1 MAVGRVMRIGRSLDN
16 ELVVSDLQV
25 SRHHAE
31 FRATSDG
38 RFEIVDL
45 GSHNGT
51 YVNGQPVRQQI
62 IGPNDIVGVGH
73 STFRLVGD
81 RLEEFVDTGDVSF
94 SARHLTVTVDG
105 GKQIL
110 KDVSFGVPE
119 KSLIAVIGPSGSG
132 KSTLLKALTGYRPAN
147 QGDVLYD
154 NRNLYKQFAELRQRI
169 GLVPQDDILHKELTV
184 RKALRYAAK
193 LRFPGDTAVSER
205 EARIEE
211 VLRELKLDIHKDK
224 KVTALSGGQRK
235 RVSVALELLTK
246 PSLIFLDEP
255 TSGLDPGMDRDV
267 MQLLRGLADDGRT
280 VLVVTHSVAELALC
294 DKLLV
299 MAPGGSVAYFGP
311 PEEALNFFGYETWAD
326 VFSAFENYRDYDW
339 AGRWKGSQH
348 YQMYAADIDAVAPQ
362 SVHVQPQMVHPPK
375 AQSWGSQLWTLVRR
389 YCSVIASDRGFIALM
404 LLLPA
409 VLGGVS
415 CVIPSDYGL
424 APPAPHHFNQ
434 DAGTIMLILS
444 VGACFAGAANSVREL
459 IKERV
464 IYERERAVGL
474 SRSAYLMSKVIVLGV
489 ITAVQGVL
497 ITAIGFSVRKLP
509 EHGVVIKNLLSRRAL
524 PGDHRPRLH
533 LDDDRPRDL
542 LAGQDRREDDAAA
555 GDVRD
560 RPGRLHRHHVQ
571 DLRLAGCRA
580 GRLADALTLGHRRR
594 GSLAEP
600 LAHHGPDGQEQP
612 QQPRPALVAHRSASG
627 RSTWSSSFSSAPP
640 AASWSPGC
648 CAATSRRSCA
658 SNRPVRTPKGGGT
671 REGAAAL
678 RRLAEVCAPRRSVG
692 RVHVVHRAVHLGRV
706 VAGGGDVGD
715 RVVDVPGGAVDVVR
729 LEGRVDDLQQT
740 LGGDAGGGVGVPVVD
755 GVGVA
760 GGLPHDV
767 AVEAVVGARDALG
780 VHDVQGLLDPAVKV
794 VGVGLGGAGAGAALT
809 GLRSSERL
817 AASLS
822 ARSLSAFA
830 LAAASASAFFLAS
843 ASAFACLAAL
853 SDCLESSSDW
863 VAPKEEAFQATGFT
877 EAACWPLP
885 SAEAPGTSANAR
897 AAAPAA
903 AMPSG
908 GELVDLGQTGIARDG
923 GAHAEQNL
931 FQSRESQWPGTVR
944 EKRRTFRSTA
954 PCDAAI
960 VSGCKK
966 SCGKGVTYYP
976 ASLTRGVRSARRID
990 SLPAEAAPYGPLTR
1004 PLGGFVR
1011 DVRPMSGLTPGAAHA
1026 HPVCPNPYAKF
1037 AIKKNA

>member
-1 MAVGRVMRIGRSLDN
+1 MGHGVPELVLELNGQTWTLDPSRSYTLGRDPQGDMVLEDARVSWRHATLRWGGHSWVIEDHGSTNGTYVQGQRIHQMEIGPGSAVHLGNATDGPRLNLSGAAAGAPAADLYSAQTALASPLQQGHQAPQQYQQPGQGVPGQGWPGQQYQHPPQQQGSWQQPQAQQPYVPQQAAQSPQAPGGGAGAPSAHGDGSPTRFHQMAVGRVMRIGRALDN

-31 FRATSDG
+31 FRATPG
-38 RFEIVDL
+38 GFEIVDL

-51 YVNGQPVRQQI
+51 YVNGQPVRQQV

-193 LRFPGDTAVSER
+193 LRFPGDTATSER

-362 SVHVQPQMVHPPK
+362 SVHVQPQMVRPPK
-375 AQSWGSQLWTLVRR
+375 AQSWGSQLWTLMRR
-389 YCSVIASDRGFIALM
+389 YTSVIASDRGFLALM

-415 CVIPSDYGL
+415 TVIPSDFGL
-424 APPAPHHFNQ
+424 GAPNKGHFNQ
-434 DAGTIMLILS
+434 DAGTIMLILA
-444 VGACFAGAANSVREL
+444 VGACFSGAANSVREL

-474 SRSAYLMSKVIVLGV
+474 SRSAYLMSKVIVLGF
-489 ITAVQGVL
+489 ITAIQGVV
-497 ITAIGFSVRKLP
+497 ISAIGFSIRKLP
-509 EHGVVIKNLLSRRAL
+509 EEGLIIKALPAAELCLVIIALGFTSMMIGLVISSLVKTAEKTMPLLVMFAIVQVVFTGIMFKIYDSPGIEQFAWLMPSRWAIGAAGATLDLSHIMAPMDKGNPKNLDPLWEHTAAQWGIDMIAL
-524 PGDHRPRLH
+524 IAIGVACGFAVARL
-533 LDDDRPRDL
+533 
-542 LAGQDRREDDAAA
+542 
-555 GDVRD
+555 
-560 RPGRLHRHHVQ
+560 
-571 DLRLAGCRA
+571 
-580 GRLADALTLGHRRR
+580 
-594 GSLAEP
+594 
-600 LAHHGPDGQEQP
+600 
-612 QQPRPALVAHRSASG
+612 
-627 RSTWSSSFSSAPP
+627 
-640 AASWSPGC
+640 
-648 CAATSRRSCA
+648 
-658 SNRPVRTPKGGGT
+658 
-671 REGAAAL
+671 L
-678 RRLAEVCAPRRSVG
+678 RRHEPEVMR
-692 RVHVVHRAVHLGRV
+692 
-706 VAGGGDVGD
+706 
-715 RVVDVPGGAVDVVR
+715 
-729 LEGRVDDLQQT
+729 
-740 LGGDAGGGVGVPVVD
+740 
-755 GVGVA
+755 
-760 GGLPHDV
+760 
-767 AVEAVVGARDALG
+767 
-780 VHDVQGLLDPAVKV
+780 K
-794 VGVGLGGAGAGAALT
+794 
-809 GLRSSERL
+809 
-817 AASLS
+817 
-822 ARSLSAFA
+822 
-830 LAAASASAFFLAS
+830 
-843 ASAFACLAAL
+843 
-853 SDCLESSSDW
+853 
-863 VAPKEEAFQATGFT
+863 
-877 EAACWPLP
+877 
-885 SAEAPGTSANAR
+885 
-897 AAAPAA
+897 
-903 AMPSG
+903 
-908 GELVDLGQTGIARDG
+908 
-923 GAHAEQNL
+923 
-931 FQSRESQWPGTVR
+931 
-944 EKRRTFRSTA
+944 
-954 PCDAAI
+954 
-960 VSGCKK
+960 
-966 SCGKGVTYYP
+966 
-976 ASLTRGVRSARRID
+976 
-990 SLPAEAAPYGPLTR
+990 
-1004 PLGGFVR
+1004 
-1011 DVRPMSGLTPGAAHA
+1011 
-1026 HPVCPNPYAKF
+1026 
-1037 AIKKNA
+1037 

>member
-1 MAVGRVMRIGRSLDN
+1 MDPSRSYTLGRDPQGDMVLEDARVSWRHATVRWGGHGWLIEDHGSTNGTYVQGQRVHQMEIGPGAAVHLGNATDGPRLNLSAAAPAAPAAPAADIYSAQTAMAPAVQPGQPAPQQYQQPGAQGWGHQPPQQYQQVPQQGGWQQPYAPQQQAAQPQGQAPGTGGGDSPTRFHQMAVGRVMRIGRALDN
-16 ELVVSDLQV
+16 DLVVSDLQV

-31 FRATSDG
+31 FRATPG
-38 RFEIVDL
+38 GFEIVDL

-51 YVNGQPVRQQI
+51 YVNGQPVRQQL
-62 IGPNDIVGVGH
+62 IGPQDTVGVGH

-193 LRFPGDTAVSER
+193 LRFPGDTAASER
-205 EARIEE
+205 EARIDE

-362 SVHVQPQMVHPPK
+362 SVHVQPQVVRPPVP
-375 AQSWGSQLWTLVRR
+375 QSWGSQLWTLMRR
-389 YCSVIASDRGFIALM
+389 YCSVIASDRGFLALM

-415 CVIPSDYGL
+415 TVIPSDYGL
-424 APPAPHHFNQ
+424 GAPAPRHFNQ
-434 DAGTIMLILS
+434 DAGTIMLILA
-444 VGACFAGAANSVREL
+444 VGACFSGAANSVREL

-474 SRSAYLMSKVIVLGV
+474 SRSAYLMSKVVVLGV

-497 ITAIGFSVRKLP
+497 ICAIGFSVRKLP
-509 EHGVVIKNLLSRRAL
+509 EHGVIIKALPAAELCLVIIALGFTSMMIGLVISSLVKTSEKTMPLLVMFAIVQVVFTGIMFKIYDSPGIEQVAWLMPSRWAIGAAGATLDLSHIMAPMDKNDPKNLDPLWEHSAGIWGLDMIAL
-524 PGDHRPRLH
+524 IAIGVVCGIAVARL
-533 LDDDRPRDL
+533 
-542 LAGQDRREDDAAA
+542 
-555 GDVRD
+555 
-560 RPGRLHRHHVQ
+560 
-571 DLRLAGCRA
+571 
-580 GRLADALTLGHRRR
+580 
-594 GSLAEP
+594 
-600 LAHHGPDGQEQP
+600 
-612 QQPRPALVAHRSASG
+612 
-627 RSTWSSSFSSAPP
+627 
-640 AASWSPGC
+640 
-648 CAATSRRSCA
+648 
-658 SNRPVRTPKGGGT
+658 
-671 REGAAAL
+671 L
-678 RRLAEVCAPRRSVG
+678 RRHEPEVMR
-692 RVHVVHRAVHLGRV
+692 
-706 VAGGGDVGD
+706 
-715 RVVDVPGGAVDVVR
+715 
-729 LEGRVDDLQQT
+729 
-740 LGGDAGGGVGVPVVD
+740 
-755 GVGVA
+755 
-760 GGLPHDV
+760 
-767 AVEAVVGARDALG
+767 
-780 VHDVQGLLDPAVKV
+780 K
-794 VGVGLGGAGAGAALT
+794 
-809 GLRSSERL
+809 
-817 AASLS
+817 
-822 ARSLSAFA
+822 
-830 LAAASASAFFLAS
+830 
-843 ASAFACLAAL
+843 
-853 SDCLESSSDW
+853 
-863 VAPKEEAFQATGFT
+863 
-877 EAACWPLP
+877 
-885 SAEAPGTSANAR
+885 
-897 AAAPAA
+897 
-903 AMPSG
+903 
-908 GELVDLGQTGIARDG
+908 
-923 GAHAEQNL
+923 
-931 FQSRESQWPGTVR
+931 
-944 EKRRTFRSTA
+944 
-954 PCDAAI
+954 
-960 VSGCKK
+960 
-966 SCGKGVTYYP
+966 
-976 ASLTRGVRSARRID
+976 
-990 SLPAEAAPYGPLTR
+990 
-1004 PLGGFVR
+1004 
-1011 DVRPMSGLTPGAAHA
+1011 
-1026 HPVCPNPYAKF
+1026 
-1037 AIKKNA
+1037 

>member
-1 MAVGRVMRIGRSLDN
+1 MGHGVPELVLELNGQTWTLDPSRSYTLGRDPQGDMVLQDARVSWRHATVRWEGRSWVIEDHGSTNGTYVQGQRIHHMEIGPGSTVHLGNATDGPRLNLSAGAAGAGAGVPAADLYSAQTAMAAPLHQAPPQHTPHQPPQHQQPGAWQQQGQYQQPPQHQQPGGWQQPPQQAYVPQQPGPGAHQPPAHGGPPSQGGAPPVYGDRSPTSFHQMAVGRGTMRIGRALEN

-31 FRATSDG
+31 FRSTGDG

-147 QGDVLYD
+147 EGDVLYD

-193 LRFPGDTAVSER
+193 LRFPGDTAASER
-205 EARIEE
+205 EARIDE

-339 AGRWKGSQH
+339 SGRWRGSQH

-362 SVHVQPQMVHPPK
+362 SVHVQPQMVRPPK
-375 AQSWGSQLWTLVRR
+375 AQSWGSQLWTLMRR
-389 YCSVIASDRGFIALM
+389 YASVIASDRGFMALM

-415 CVIPSDYGL
+415 TVIPSDFGL
-424 APPAPHHFNQ
+424 GPASKGHFNQ
-434 DAGTIMLILS
+434 DAGTIMLILA
-444 VGACFAGAANSVREL
+444 VGMCFSGAANSVREL

-474 SRSAYLMSKVIVLGV
+474 SRSAYLMSKVVVLGL
-489 ITAVQGVL
+489 ITAVQGAL
-497 ITAIGFSVRKLP
+497 ICAIGFSVRKLP
-509 EHGVVIKNLLSRRAL
+509 ENGLVFK
-524 PGDHRPRLH
+524 
-533 LDDDRPRDL
+533 
-542 LAGQDRREDDAAA
+542 AA
-555 GDVRD
+555 
-560 RPGRLHRHHVQ
+560 
-571 DLRLAGCRA
+571 
-580 GRLADALTLGHRRR
+580 
-594 GSLAEP
+594 
-600 LAHHGPDGQEQP
+600 
-612 QQPRPALVAHRSASG
+612 PALELCLVIIALGFTCMMIGLVISALVKTAEKTMPLLVMFAIVQVVFTG
-627 RSTWSSSFSSAPP
+627 ILFKIYD
-640 AASWSPGC
+640 SPGIEQF
-648 CAATSRRSCA
+648 AWLM
-658 SNRPVRTPKGGGT
+658 P
-671 REGAAAL
+671 
-678 RRLAEVCAPRRSVG
+678 
-692 RVHVVHRAVHLGRV
+692 
-706 VAGGGDVGD
+706 
-715 RVVDVPGGAVDVVR
+715 
-729 LEGRVDDLQQT
+729 
-740 LGGDAGGGVGVPVVD
+740 
-755 GVGVA
+755 
-760 GGLPHDV
+760 
-767 AVEAVVGARDALG
+767 ARWAI
-780 VHDVQGLLDPAVKV
+780 
-794 VGVGLGGAGAGAALT
+794 AGAGTTLDLSHIMAPFDKSRPPKLDPLWEHTATQWSIDIVAL
-809 GLRSSERL
+809 
-817 AASLS
+817 
-822 ARSLSAFA
+822 
-830 LAAASASAFFLAS
+830 
-843 ASAFACLAAL
+843 
-853 SDCLESSSDW
+853 
-863 VAPKEEAFQATGFT
+863 
-877 EAACWPLP
+877 
-885 SAEAPGTSANAR
+885 
-897 AAAPAA
+897 
-903 AMPSG
+903 
-908 GELVDLGQTGIARDG
+908 LVIGIACGFAVAR
-923 GAHAEQNL
+923 L
-931 FQSRESQWPGTVR
+931 L
-944 EKRRTFRSTA
+944 RRHEPEVMR
-954 PCDAAI
+954 
-960 VSGCKK
+960 K
-966 SCGKGVTYYP
+966 
-976 ASLTRGVRSARRID
+976 
-990 SLPAEAAPYGPLTR
+990 
-1004 PLGGFVR
+1004 
-1011 DVRPMSGLTPGAAHA
+1011 
-1026 HPVCPNPYAKF
+1026 
-1037 AIKKNA
+1037 